1 MSTIKPRVF
10 NNAVFM
16 PELFPAKLTIPASQN
31 IKYDFTCENST
42 TVADF
47 RQQVLDNTDSNVSSF
62 ELMKNV
68 APNSE
73 ATSVDSMTMGEL
85 KAEKFRMR
93 VNNKIYD
100 VYPDLISILKKTGVE
115 VDSAKKSKKAP
126 ASNGED
132 EAKTDSMASS
142 IPIGRAAI
150 LKEFYGVLLA

>member
-1 MSTIKPRVF
+1 
-10 NNAVFM
+10 M

-31 IKYDFTCENST
+31 IRYDFTCENST

-62 ELMKNV
+62 ELMKNA
-68 APNSE
+68 APNSD

-100 VYPDLISILKKTGVE
+100 VYPDLISILKKNGVE
-115 VDSAKKSKKAP
+115 VDSAKKSKKTA

-132 EAKTDSMASS
+132 ETKTDSMASS
-142 IPIGRAAI
+142 IPIGRAEI